1 MATSHHGE
9 EELQERFLDQ
19 LDRTARRKYPN
30 GRMGAEDDGL
40 LSYAVAVDRRNQTVV
55 LRFGKPVEWIGLGVE
70 DIKDLQNRLGAALV
84 ELQVGSA

>member
-9 EELQERFLDQ
+9 SELQERFLDQ
-19 LDRTARRKYPN
+19 LDRTSRRKYPH

-70 DIKDLQNRLGAALV
+70 DIKDLQDRLGAALD